1 MTRGHVLLI
10 GLGVFALGGLALVA
24 LQGLGL
30 EGPSAG
36 IWAEALLVLV
46 VMVWIGSYG
55 WRVTQGDMTF
65 MQMRRRYRQRY
76 DSATDAEL
84 QRRFEALSETEQQ
97 ALLDA
102 VGQHG
107 AGAGSAAD
115 APSAA
120 GNLAA
125 EANTGN
131 TSTARRD
138 ERGPQSTAT
147 TSAAAAAPASTLHP
161 QCHDSS
167 AIA

>member
-46 VMVWIGSYG
+46 VLVWIGSYG

-102 VGQHG
+102 VGQQD
-107 AGAGSAAD
+107 AGAGPAAD
-115 APSAA
+115 TPSAA

-125 EANTGN
+125 ETNTGN
-131 TSTARRD
+131 TSTVCGD
-138 ERGPQSTAT
+138 EQEPQGTAT
-147 TSAAAAAPASTLHP
+147 ASAAASASTP
-161 QCHDSS
+161 QPRHHDSG
-167 AIA
+167 AVV